1 MINIKIIC
9 IGNLKEKYW
18 KMAID
23 EYMKRLCRYCKPVII
38 EVDESRLPSNPS
50 VADEMRVVKTEG
62 KKIISKIGEGDF
74 VIAMSLTGDELSSS
88 EFAAKLEKIAM
99 KKSTIDF
106 IIGGSLGLSD
116 EILQRADMEFCLGR
130 VTLPHQLAR
139 IVVAEQIYR
148 AYKINNN
155 ERYHK

>member
-1 MINIKIIC
+1 MNIKIIC
-9 IGNLKEKYW
+9 VGSLKEKYW
-18 KMAID
+18 KMAIE
-23 EYMKRLCRYCKPVII
+23 EYIKRLSRYCKPVII

-50 VADEMRVVKTEG
+50 VSDEMTVVKTEG

-74 VIAMSLTGDELSSS
+74 VIAMSLTGDEFSSS
-88 EFAAKLEKIAM
+88 EFAAKLEEIAM
-99 KKSTIDF
+99 TRSTIDF

-116 EILQRADMEFCLGR
+116 EILRRADMEFCLGK

-139 IVVAEQIYR
+139 VVVAEQIYR

-155 ERYHK
+155 EKYHK

>member
-1 MINIKIIC
+1 MNIKIIC
-9 IGNLKEKYW
+9 VGSLKEKYW

-23 EYMKRLCRYCKPVII
+23 EYIKRLGRYCKPVVI
-38 EVDESRLPSNPS
+38 EIDESRLPSNPS
-50 VADEMRVVKTEG
+50 VSDEVTVVKTEG

-74 VIAMSLTGDELSSS
+74 VIAMSLTGDEFSSS
-88 EFAAKLEKIAM
+88 EFAAKLEEIAM
-99 KKSTIDF
+99 TRSTIDF

-116 EILQRADMEFCLGR
+116 EILQRADMEFCLGK

-139 IVVAEQIYR
+139 VVVAEQIYR

-155 ERYHK
+155 EKYHK